1 MCMNAVSPSPS
12 VPPISP
18 GRGPIP
24 DKVSEVASP
33 ILRVPPNTP
42 TGFVGTFKLDEV
54 ALPK

>member
-1 MCMNAVSPSPS
+1 MNAVSPSPS